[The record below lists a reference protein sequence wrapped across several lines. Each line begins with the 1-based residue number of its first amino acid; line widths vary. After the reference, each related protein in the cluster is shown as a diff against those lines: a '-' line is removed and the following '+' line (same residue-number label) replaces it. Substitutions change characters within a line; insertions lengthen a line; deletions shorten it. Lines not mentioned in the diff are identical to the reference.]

1 MIYTISS
8 DLNDPPCPEAKK
20 ITIPFVERM
29 VFSSPEEYDEFW
41 IKELLENAGSNYR
54 ILADNCIAKD
64 VDMIEKWAVEFETI
78 EEFEQFLRDLHKNVV
93 ITTEYDNPDYFHI
106 AICEEV

>member
-8 DLNDPPCPEAKK
+8 DLNDPSCPEAKK

-54 ILADNCIAKD
+54 IL
-64 VDMIEKWAVEFETI
+64 
-78 EEFEQFLRDLHKNVV
+78 RDKLYSKRRRC
-93 ITTEYDNPDYFHI
+93 D
-106 AICEEV
+106 